1 MSVPTSSVGLTTT
14 ERVILGR
21 RVADALPEEV
31 ERLGAN
37 RVFVLASRSLNRN
50 TDEIEQVRRALGSK
64 FVGVYDG
71 MPPHTPRSAVIKAA
85 EQARAAGAD
94 LIVTV
99 GGGSIT
105 DGAKAVQLCL
115 ANDIRTA
122 DAMDALRPVKQPDG
136 TFGPAATVK
145 APTVR
150 QISVPTTISGGEFS
164 ALSGVTDER
173 TKNKE
178 LLRHPR
184 IMPAAVILDPAVTVH
199 TPEWLWLSTGVRA
212 VDHCVEGLCSGEA
225 HAYGDAQAL
234 KGLSLLASGLPRV
247 KADPKDMAARLDCQM
262 GTWLSMG
269 PLTAGVPM
277 GASHGIG
284 YVLGAVFDVPHGHTS
299 CIMLPAV
306 MRWNKIANA
315 DRQALVSIAMGKPG
329 AEAADVL
336 DQFIAGLR
344 MPRRLSDVK
353 VGPEHFQRIPEQA
366 RSTPWVPRN
375 PRKISGPADV
385 IEILKLAV

>member
-1 MSVPTSSVGLTTT
+1 MAAS
-14 ERVILGR
+14 GR
-21 RVADALPEEV
+21 INFGTMDAVVFGKPAAEAVAEEAR
-31 ERLGAN
+31 RLSAT
-37 RVFVLASRSLNRN
+37 RVFLMVSSSLNRN
-50 TDEIEQVRRALGSK
+50 TEEIAKVKAALANRCAA
-64 FVGVYDG
+64 VWDG
-71 MPPHTPRSAVIKAA
+71 MPPHTPRSAVLKAT
-85 EQARAAGAD
+85 EQARAVEAD
-94 LIVTV
+94 LIVTI

-105 DGAKAVQLCL
+105 DGAKAVQMCL

-122 DAMDALRPVKQPDG
+122 DAMDALRPVKGADG
-136 TFGPAATVK
+136 TVSPPATLT

-164 ALSGVTDER
+164 AISGVTDER
-173 TKNKE
+173 TKVKE

-184 IMPAAVILDPAVTVH
+184 IMPATVILDPAVTRH

-212 VDHCVEGLCSGEA
+212 VDHCVEGICSGEA

-247 KADPKDMAARLDCQM
+247 KNNPADLDARLDCQL

-269 PLTAGVPM
+269 PLSSGVPM

-306 MRWNKIANA
+306 MRWNEPVNA
-315 DRQALVSIAMGKPG
+315 DSQALISIAMGRPG
-329 AEAADVL
+329 DAAAAVL
-336 DQFIAGLR
+336 DDFIGDLG
-344 MPRRLSDVK
+344 MPRSLAAVNIGR
-353 VGPEHFQRIPEQA
+353 EHFPRIAEQA
-366 RSTPWVPRN
+366 MATPWVPRN
-375 PRKISGPADV
+375 PRPIKGPTDV
-385 IEILKLAV
+385 REILELAA